1 MCCVTHCQKNCI
13 AWLSVLVR
21 CTHQAW
27 KIVPGVDEP
36 LLSPDAV
43 VAVLRDIRRFYPECP
58 CVKLKTIQQLFENIS
73 FKNSGKMV
81 KFDAIVFYKASTL
94 AAFVHAVW
102 PGACFFRDWES
113 ASARRTSESASARCL
128 QSAAGIVFSV
138 LTPPPQAS
146 ACRTPRNQL
155 ELVDWFRIQL
165 KPYTVLI

>member
-138 LTPPPQAS
+138 LTPPPSFSLSDSSESAS
-146 ACRTPRNQL
+146 ARCL
-155 ELVDWFRIQL
+155 KHCFFSFRS
-165 KPYTVLI
+165 